1 MNQSDKVTNSP
12 KSFEVFPIILS
23 KMKKDKRLTPADLTR
38 LEDLF
43 GDRVQ
48 KALELVASKGITKF
62 TFTPS
67 GVERWVV
74 SGHEK
79 DYLVI
84 ENSFCSCKDFLFTAL
99 LRREAP
105 SCYHLLAREIA
116 DLTDGFEEVK
126 VEDNLYSSYMENW
139 LE

>member
-1 MNQSDKVTNSP
+1 MNLPEKDKKSP
-12 KSFEVFPIILS
+12 KSFEVFPIIVS
-23 KMKKDKRLTPADLTR
+23 KIKKSKKLTSADFKL

-43 GDRVQ
+43 GNRVQ
-48 KALELVASKGITKF
+48 KALELVGSKGVTKYLF
-62 TFTPS
+62 NPS

-84 ENSFCSCKDFLFTAL
+84 ENSFCSCEDFLFTAL

-116 DLTDGFEEVK
+116 ALTENYEEVK
-126 VEDNLYSSYMENW
+126 IDDNQYQVYMESW
-139 LE
+139 L